1 MKKLVTAFA
10 ACALAGL
17 VNAQVESVN
26 IVGYTTKALTA
37 NKKAITG
44 AQFVEVGGGTSLSL
58 NSIQLVNVPADG
70 TAGILWWNGSGYDG
84 AMWVEI
90 GYDPDNIGWG
100 DENWDE
106 VTHTFAPGEG
116 FWIVIPSG
124 VTDPAVLQA
133 GEVKLST
140 QATFDFALEANKKS
154 LVINPLPVAITLDDI
169 ELVNVPADGTAGILW
184 WNGSGYDGAM
194 WVEIGYDPD
203 NVGWGDENW
212 DEVTHTFGADEG
224 FWIVI
229 PSGVTAP
236 AVKIANKVL

>member
-1 MKKLVTAFA
+1 LF
-10 ACALAGL
+10 
-17 VNAQVESVN
+17 NAQVESVN

-58 NSIQLVNVPADG
+58 SSIKLVNVPATG
-70 TAGILWWNGSGYDG
+70 AASILWWNGTGYDG
-84 AMWVEI
+84 AAWVGI
-90 GYDPDNIGWG
+90 GYDDTNPGWG

-140 QATFDFALEANKKS
+140 QATYDFPLVANKKS
-154 LVINPLPVAITLDDI
+154 LVINPLPVAISLADI
-169 ELVNVPADGTAGILW
+169 ELVNVPATGAASILW
-184 WNGSGYDGAM
+184 WNGSSYDGAM
-194 WVEIGYDPD
+194 WVGIGYDDTNP
-203 NVGWGDENW
+203 GWGDENW

-224 FWIVI
+224 FWIVL
-229 PSGVTAP
+229 PGGVTDP
-236 AVKIANKVL
+236 AVKIANKLL